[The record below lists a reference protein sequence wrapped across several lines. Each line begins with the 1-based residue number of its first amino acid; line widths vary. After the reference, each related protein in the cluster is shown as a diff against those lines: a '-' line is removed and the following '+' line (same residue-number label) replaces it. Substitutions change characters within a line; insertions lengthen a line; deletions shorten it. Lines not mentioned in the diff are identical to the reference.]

1 MILTQFESSIVVRV
15 RQRCG
20 TKCQIIN
27 LGCGFDTLY
36 WRLEDATR
44 AGVNFVELDFP
55 AVTAKKCH
63 IIKRNKR
70 LLQKITSE
78 GRYRLG
84 WPATASAPE
93 LTRPLR
99 LQTAR

>member
-1 MILTQFESSIVVRV
+1 M
-15 RQRCG
+15 
-20 TKCQIIN
+20 
-27 LGCGFDTLY
+27 GCGFDTLY

-78 GRYRLG
+78 GRRPGGTVGAPFGL
-84 WPATASAPE
+84 ALSAGGVVV
-93 LTRPLR
+93 